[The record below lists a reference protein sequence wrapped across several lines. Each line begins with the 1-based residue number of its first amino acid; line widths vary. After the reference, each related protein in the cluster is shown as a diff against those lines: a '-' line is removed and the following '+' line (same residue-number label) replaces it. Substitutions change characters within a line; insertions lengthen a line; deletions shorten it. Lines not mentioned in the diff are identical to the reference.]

1 MPGLKKILIV
11 GGVAGGASAAARAR
25 RLSEEATIVLI
36 ERGPNISFANC
47 GLPYHIGGDI
57 PDRNRLLVQTP
68 EAMRRRFRI
77 DVRVNTEALS
87 IDRDGRRLRLRDLL
101 SQTDY
106 EETYDILILSPGA
119 EPLRPPIPGV
129 DLPGIFSLR
138 SLEDMDGIQ
147 ACLSETPRT
156 HATVVGGG
164 FIGVEMAEALRH
176 RGLSVTLVEMAPQ
189 LLSQLD
195 PEMAVPVQREMEKHG
210 VQLRLGQAVN
220 GFSRSEG
227 KLWVQLTLGETLT
240 SDLVILA
247 IGIRPEVKLAR
258 EAGLVLGAS
267 GGIAVN
273 EHMQTSD
280 PAIYAVGDAV
290 ETPDVV
296 GGQKLVVP
304 LAGPANR
311 QGRIA
316 ADNALGREQ
325 SVYRGTQGTSI
336 CKIFDLTAG
345 STGLNE
351 KTLKRLGRAY
361 EKIYVHPASHSGY
374 YPGAHTLSLKLLF
387 DPQDGKILGAQI
399 TGCDGVD
406 KRLDVLA
413 TALGGRLTV
422 YDLEHLELSYAPPY
436 GSAKDPVNFAG
447 FVAANA
453 LRGDVTY
460 CHSETMRHPNA
471 QQIILDVRTPKEFQA
486 GAIPDALNIPVDHLR
501 DRLTEI
507 PREKELLIYCAV
519 GLRSYLAARILTH
532 HSWKTRVLTGG
543 YTTYMAVQEAAPKP
557 RQL

>member
-1 MPGLKKILIV
+1 MFGLKKILIV

-106 EETYDILILSPGA
+106 AETYDILILSPGA

-195 PEMAVPVQREMEKHG
+195 PEMAVPVQRQMEKHG

-227 KLWVQLTLGETLT
+227 KLRVQLTLGETLT

-325 SVYRGTQGTSI
+325 SV
-336 CKIFDLTAG
+336 
-345 STGLNE
+345 
-351 KTLKRLGRAY
+351 
-361 EKIYVHPASHSGY
+361 
-374 YPGAHTLSLKLLF
+374 
-387 DPQDGKILGAQI
+387 
-399 TGCDGVD
+399 
-406 KRLDVLA
+406 
-413 TALGGRLTV
+413 
-422 YDLEHLELSYAPPY
+422 
-436 GSAKDPVNFAG
+436 
-447 FVAANA
+447 
-453 LRGDVTY
+453 
-460 CHSETMRHPNA
+460 
-471 QQIILDVRTPKEFQA
+471 
-486 GAIPDALNIPVDHLR
+486 
-501 DRLTEI
+501 
-507 PREKELLIYCAV
+507 
-519 GLRSYLAARILTH
+519 
-532 HSWKTRVLTGG
+532 
-543 YTTYMAVQEAAPKP
+543 
-557 RQL
+557 